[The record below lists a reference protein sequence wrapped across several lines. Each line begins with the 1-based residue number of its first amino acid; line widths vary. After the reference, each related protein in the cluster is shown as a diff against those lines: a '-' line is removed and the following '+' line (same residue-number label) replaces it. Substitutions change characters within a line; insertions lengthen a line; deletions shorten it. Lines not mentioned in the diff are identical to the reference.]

1 MASLA
6 AKTFFKNA
14 KDVKRL
20 TQIHSQLGKNTPGR
34 KYGLEVLNKS
44 AIVLITAFWE
54 AYCEDLAEEALT
66 HLIEKVP
73 DATKLPKDLK
83 KRIAAE
89 IKKDQHELAVRDLAD
104 KGWQVRART
113 RLASLMAERKRS
125 FNNPKSFYVDEL
137 FHDVIGLHNVSNE
150 WRWEKMTPVEHGRS
164 WINLSSFAGVS
175 LTGESHHRR
184 KENSSK
190 SIPLTRRP
198 VS

>member
-89 IKKDQHELAVRDLAD
+89 IKKDQHELAVWDLAD

-150 WRWEKMTPVEHGRS
+150 WRWEKMSASRAREKLDKFIELRGSIAHRGK
-164 WINLSSFAGVS
+164 SSSA
-175 LTGESHHRR
+175 
-184 KENSSK
+184 
-190 SIPLTRRP
+190 
-198 VS
+198 